1 MGNYHT
7 IAFISHASKVMLKIL
22 QARLQ
27 KNMNHELPDV
37 QAGFRKGR
45 GIRDQI
51 ANSHWI
57 IKKAREFHK
66 NIYFCFIDYIK
77 TFDCV
82 DHSKLWKN
90 FLFKRWEY
98 QTILPAFWEICM
110 QVRKQQLEPDM
121 QKWTG
126 SKLGKEYVKAIY
138 CHLLISHDAEYIM
151 WNARLDEAQAGI

>member
-1 MGNYHT
+1 MAMPSVPNT
-7 IAFISHASKVMLKIL
+7 NNQIK
-22 QARLQ
+22 
-27 KNMNHELPDV
+27 P
-37 QAGFRKGR
+37 RKGR
-45 GIRDQI
+45 GTRDQI
-51 ANSHWI
+51 ANIRWI

-121 QKWTG
+121 KKWTG